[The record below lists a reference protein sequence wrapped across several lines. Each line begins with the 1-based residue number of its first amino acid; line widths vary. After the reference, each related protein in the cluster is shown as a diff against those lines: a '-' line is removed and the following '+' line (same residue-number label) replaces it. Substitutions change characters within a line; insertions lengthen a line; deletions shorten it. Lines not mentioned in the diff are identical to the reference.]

1 MKKIS
6 LLLFAFFIALSVVAQ
21 NPYIMA
27 EGLVEKDGSYVISI
41 PSTTLVVDV
50 SVESETVISGPYAR
64 YAQKLLGVRAP
75 LADKVNY
82 EVKSATVVLMDGEN
96 SSAVD
101 EVEGS
106 TKSIKQHVRPED
118 SFATLLPDRVKMLN
132 LLPEQAAQEAANTI
146 FMLRRSR
153 LDLITGTIGENVY
166 GGGLESALAEIAA
179 IEQEYLELF
188 LGKIVTK
195 SETKRFVTVM
205 NSDKKQYLL
214 CRFSPS
220 VGFLPSMDLSGD
232 MIFLQIVPTGAMPVV
247 VEAGEKDA
255 NLMTFRVAAPSVC
268 SVVYGGRELVQVQLP
283 IFELGRTVK
292 IAIPRKK

>member
-6 LLLFAFFIALSVVAQ
+6 LLLFALSISLCVIAQ

-27 EGLVEKDGSYVISI
+27 EGLVEKDGSHVISI

-50 SVESETVISGPYAR
+50 SVESETIISGPYAR
-64 YAQKLLGVRAP
+64 YAQKFLGVRAP

-82 EVKSATVVLMDGEN
+82 EVKSATIVLM
-96 SSAVD
+96 SSEQLAIG
-101 EVEGS
+101 EVEG
-106 TKSIKQHVRPED
+106 TIKSIKEHVRPQD
-118 SFATLLPDRVKMLN
+118 GFATLFPDRVRMSN

-188 LGKIVTK
+188 LGKVITK

-205 NSDKKQYLL
+205 DSNKKQYLL
-214 CRFSPS
+214 CRFSPTA
-220 VGFLPSMDLSGD
+220 GFLPSMDLSGD
-232 MIFLQIVPTGAMPVV
+232 MIFLQIVPTGAMPTVA
-247 VEAGEKDA
+247 EAGEKDS
-255 NLMTFRVAAPSVC
+255 NFMTFRVAAPSVC
-268 SVVYGGRELVQVQLP
+268 SVVYAGRELVQVQLP
-283 IFELGRTVK
+283 IFEFGRTVK
-292 IAIPRKK
+292 VAVSKKK